1 MSTLRVLRL
10 ANNTSRY
17 VHKLKLNKR
26 LLDLVIKRQF
36 SISSIKVEED
46 LKPSKEQDYLSRIIY
61 NEVLWKLKL
70 TEGKREKNTKMK
82 TQYDLKKSVKPIFL
96 NFLEED
102 SNVSQENAL
111 SSHIVKENDSK
122 IFHLPYKTTEKYVE
136 EAVGNSNILDCVP
149 RNVANLTPSDDL
161 KIPPPS
167 EWILDSEANY
177 SKNQKPINDNIEA
190 EMKLGTHDPRI
201 PISEVPC
208 GGCGALLHCNVRK

>member
-122 IFHLPYKTTEKYVE
+122 IFHLPYKTTEKYVK